1 MTTSRNQSL
10 KIQLEEAVQMLRLV
24 ANQERTCVEVA
35 EWLEQNYPE
44 DTENNDKSIVKLLLK
59 SGYNHEES

>member
-1 MTTSRNQSL
+1 MTTSPIQSL
-10 KIQLEEAVQMLRLV
+10 KIQLEEAIQMLRLV

-44 DTENNDKSIVKLLLK
+44 DNDSNDKAIVNLLLK
-59 SGYNHEES
+59 SGSKNEK

>member
-1 MTTSRNQSL
+1 MNQSLSQSL

-24 ANQERTCVEVA
+24 AQEKRTCVEVA

-44 DTENNDKSIVKLLLK
+44 DIEPDDKSIVNLLMK
-59 SGYNHEES
+59 SGSKHV

>member
-44 DTENNDKSIVKLLLK
+44 ETENNDKSIVKLLLK

>member
-1 MTTSRNQSL
+1 MNKSAVQAL

-24 ANQERTCVEVA
+24 ANEERTCVEVK

-44 DTENNDKSIVKLLLK
+44 GNDADGKSIVNLLMK
-59 SGYNHEES
+59 SGSKYV